1 MSANEGEAAT
11 LMERRLGDAGGGSA
25 GQIERDALQKIAEQV
40 GDLGIEIA
48 DISGSVTDVDSR
60 VRREAEV
67 FSDIRTAAG
76 DMAAQNQKVAAV
88 ARSVSEVTDG
98 AARQIAD
105 SRDRIGASIRDI
117 QDLVTAVADIHAQVN
132 GLREALA
139 KVGTVA
145 QEIAT
150 IAKQTNLL
158 ALNASIEAARAGD
171 AGKGFAVVA
180 AEVKQLAG
188 QTATATQDINVTL
201 TQLAAESEQLID
213 RSESAAA
220 KADSVREGASSIG
233 QVMAGV
239 GEAISSVGNETSVI
253 TASAGEI
260 DESCGRFLDAIDEVA
275 ADVEHSSQD
284 LGKARE
290 RIDKLVTVTESLIG
304 ITAGAGIETLDTPFI
319 DMAKEAARRIG
330 EAYEA
335 GLAAGEITEADLFDR
350 DYKPVSGSNPQQFM
364 TRFTL
369 FTDKVLP
376 PIQEPVAA
384 SDSRIVFC
392 ASVDENGYLPTH
404 NKKFSQPQGSDP
416 TWNAAHC
423 RNRRM
428 FNDRVGLAAGRSTAL
443 FLLQTYRRDMG
454 GGQFAMMKDCS
465 APIFVR
471 GRHWGGVRVAYKI

>member
-1 MSANEGEAAT
+1 MSEVEGEGAA
-11 LMERRLGDAGGGSA
+11 LMERHQGEAGRV
-25 GQIERDALQKIAEQV
+25 ERDALQKIAEQV

-48 DISGSVTDVDSR
+48 DISGAVGDVDGR
-60 VRREAEV
+60 VQREAEV
-67 FSDIRTAAG
+67 FADIRKTAAE
-76 DMAAQNQKVAAV
+76 MAAQNQQVAAV

-98 AARQIAD
+98 ASRQIAD
-105 SRDRIGASIRDI
+105 SRDKIGTSIGDI
-117 QDLVTAVADIHAQVN
+117 QDLVSAVAEIHAQVD

-139 KVGTVA
+139 KVGAVA

-188 QTATATQDINVTL
+188 QTAAATQDINQTL
-201 TQLAAESEQLID
+201 TQLATESDQLIQ
-213 RSESAAA
+213 RSESAAS
-220 KADSVREGASSIG
+220 KADAVREGASSIG

-239 GEAISSVGNETSVI
+239 GEAISSVGNETAVI

-260 DESCGRFLDAIDEVA
+260 DERCGRFLSAIDEVA
-275 ADVEHSSQD
+275 ADVEHSSHD
-284 LGKARE
+284 LTKARE
-290 RIDKLVTVTESLIG
+290 RIDKLVTVTESLIA

-319 DMAKEAARRIG
+319 DMAKDAARRIG
-330 EAYEA
+330 EAFEA
-335 GLAAGEITEADLFDR
+335 GIAAGTITEADLFDR
-350 DYKPVSGSNPQQFM
+350 DYKPVAGSNPQQFM

-376 PIQEPVAA
+376 PVQEPVATR
-384 SDSRIVFC
+384 DSRIVFC

-404 NKKFSQPQGSDP
+404 NNKFSQPQGSDP
-416 TWNAAHC
+416 VWNAANC

-428 FNDRVGLAAGRSTAL
+428 FNDRVGLAAGRNTKP

>member
-1 MSANEGEAAT
+1 
-11 LMERRLGDAGGGSA
+11 MERRLGDAGGGTA

-67 FSDIRTAAG
+67 FSDISTAAG

-139 KVGTVA
+139 KVGAVA

-201 TQLAAESEQLID
+201 TQLASESEQLID

-220 KADSVREGASSIG
+220 KADAVREGASSIG
-233 QVMAGV
+233 HVMAGV
-239 GEAISSVGNETSVI
+239 GEAISSVGNETAVI

-275 ADVEHSSQD
+275 TDVEHSSQD

-290 RIDKLVTVTESLIG
+290 RIDKLVTVTESLIA

-404 NKKFSQPQGSDP
+404 NKKFSQPQSSEP
-416 TWNAAHC
+416 TGNAANG